1 MKKKRNRLKE
11 FRIFIFSLVIIIY
24 KLFYIPIKI
33 YNFIDILEKKL
44 KNNNYIRVSD
54 LFIFDKKKNSIQ
66 QIVNKEMY
74 NYIEENDL
82 FNNRNL
88 IIEKIESIDFKYELI
103 NNEILSNKE
112 ISCTTNPLIYKK
124 VLLKYIDK
132 STLTIDENKTLKIF
146 QPMEKLT
153 FINTKVLW
161 KNIYKIKF
169 WKYIYKR
176 TTIKTYYFKIKSTE

>member
-1 MKKKRNRLKE
+1 M
-11 FRIFIFSLVIIIY
+11 
-24 KLFYIPIKI
+24 
-33 YNFIDILEKKL
+33 YNF
-44 KNNNYIRVSD
+44 
-54 LFIFDKKKNSIQ
+54 
-66 QIVNKEMY
+66 
-74 NYIEENDL
+74 IEENDL

-153 FINTKVLW
+153 FINTKVLG